1 MPVNKIIEKMQR
13 GEKAVGIA
21 LSFYSDEIIELAGV
35 MGLDFVSYDGQHAP
49 TTPETI
55 DRFCRMC
62 DGWGVTPAMRVPD
75 QIQSNIL
82 NYLDRGMRAIT
93 IPNLETKEQAE
104 KLVEYCYFAP
114 RGLRSYTS
122 KRVTRFGFET
132 DLRAMMDRTNDELL
146 IMPQLESIT
155 AYNNLDEILSV
166 DGIEVFAGG
175 PNDLAQSMG
184 FPGMP
189 GQLECLKVTEEGL
202 AKIHAAGKKRDSEV
216 MVSVDATI
224 AVKDAVTA
232 MLASGAGS
240 SGY

>member
-1 MPVNKIIEKMQR
+1 MPTNKIIEKMRLGQ
-13 GEKAVGIA
+13 KAVGIS
-21 LSFYSDEIIELAGV
+21 LSFYSDEIIELAAV
-35 MGLDFVSYDGQHAP
+35 MGLDFVNFDGQHAP

-62 DGWGVTPAMRVPD
+62 DGWGLTPAMRVPD

-82 NYLDRGMRAIT
+82 NYIDRGMRAIT

-132 DLRAMMDRTNDELL
+132 DLKAMMDRTNDELL

-184 FPGMP
+184 FPGQP
-189 GQLECLKVTEEGL
+189 DHPDCLKVTEEGT
-202 AKIHAAGKKRDSEV
+202 AKLHAAGRHRDSDV